1 MERDARKN
9 LLPFY
14 DPSEISSRHDDFAL
28 KHKEMTSSFKTDF
41 NPAYIKRSAD
51 FMLNY
56 PMIELDDILK
66 GRIKM
71 TKPEKQAKISH
82 LESILDI
89 IGKHTYYEKEE
100 RPDYSANGENTEQ
113 TIGLLMAKTDR
124 YRMEIY
130 RQGEDYLKIKEWA
143 QGVNICWDAQNAF
156 GYSKNYARDINEYGG
171 SIIFTVKREEEHLLF
186 GRDFIGVDQSGKV
199 YLFMDNFEGLNYKHY
214 ISDWI
219 DRDPG
224 AFKLA
229 VTASFF
235 FAERMGCQYVVAGDP
250 GTEELFSALGTSKKR
265 TAVQKANRKIGYQ
278 ASIDPPV
285 DGEFLRSLSFS
296 QQKYYYM
303 RLV

>member
-1 MERDARKN
+1 MERDVRKN

-14 DPSEISSRHDDFAL
+14 DPNEISSRHDDFAL
-28 KHKEMTSSFKTDF
+28 KYKEMASGFKTDF

-100 RPDYSANGENTEQ
+100 RPDYFANGENTEQ

-186 GRDFIGVDQSGKV
+186 GRDFIGVDRSGKV
-199 YLFMDNFEGLNYKHY
+199 YLFMDNLEGLNYKHY

-219 DRDPG
+219 DRDTG

-235 FAERMGCQYVVAGDP
+235 FAERMGCQYIVAGDP

-278 ASIDPPV
+278 ASIDPPA